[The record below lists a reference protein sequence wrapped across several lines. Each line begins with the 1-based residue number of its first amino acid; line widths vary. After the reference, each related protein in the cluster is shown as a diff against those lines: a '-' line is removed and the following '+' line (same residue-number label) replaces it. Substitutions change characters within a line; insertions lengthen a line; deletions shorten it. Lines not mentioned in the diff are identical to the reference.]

1 MKPTFLGLEKPPIT
15 VLLARETPEAFIRA
29 AQAAFLDGAD
39 AVCYQTC
46 RLRPEYRTLET
57 YRALFDAADGRPIYV
72 TNYRHHANEHATDEE
87 IAAHLLVLARAGATL
102 CDVMGDL
109 FDRQEGEMT
118 FDPAAV
124 QKQRQLID
132 ALHAAGAEVLMS
144 SHVLQFT
151 PAERVLEIALG
162 QQARG
167 ADIVKIV
174 TGAQNM
180 EQQIENLRI
189 TTLLKKEL
197 RVPFLFLS
205 GGECALHR
213 RIGPQLGCC
222 MYLSSQDY
230 DAEKTPVQPF
240 TKDLR
245 AIVDHFG

>member
-1 MKPTFLGLEKPPIT
+1 MKPTFLHLEKPPIT
-15 VLLARETPEAFIRA
+15 VLLSRETPEAFIEA
-29 AQAAFLDGAD
+29 AQAAFRDGAD

-46 RLRPEYRTLET
+46 RLKEEYRNPET
-57 YRALFDAADGRPIYV
+57 YKSMFEAAQGRPIYV
-72 TNYRHHANEHATDEE
+72 TNYRHHSNEHATDEE

-102 CDVMGDL
+102 CDVMGDM

-124 QKQRQLID
+124 EKQKALIAQL
-132 ALHAAGAEVLMS
+132 HEAGAEVLMS
-144 SHVLQFT
+144 SHVLKFT

-162 QQARG
+162 QQERG

-174 TGAQNM
+174 TGAESM

-189 TTLLKKEL
+189 TALLKQEL

-205 GGECALHR
+205 GGVCNLHR
-213 RIGPQLGCC
+213 RIGPQIGCC

-230 DAEKTPVQPF
+230 NAEKKPLQPF

-245 AIVDHFG
+245 AIVDHFI